1 MKEFKV
7 TDLLPRRSEFYL
19 SIPDKTFSLRP
30 CTPHDLIN
38 LKEKNIDIEEVMKNP
53 ISADV
58 CKVVLYLMD
67 YEDAKEFKKIELKT
81 INIETG
87 EEEANDVGGHKL
99 LVKFIASLKEHLE
112 MFLALLSF
120 LQMEFLFEIQYFVQT
135 QPPMRFYNLY
145 KQISAHVFNRF
156 CYCKSQSLK

>member
-7 TDLLPRRSEFYL
+7 TDLLPRRAEFYL

-38 LKEKNIDIEEVMKNP
+38 LKNMSIDIEEVMKNP
-53 ISADV
+53 ISSDV

-87 EEEANDVGGHKL
+87 EEEVNDVGGYKL
-99 LVKFIASLKEHLE
+99 LMKFIASLKEHLE
-112 MFLALLSF
+112 MFLALLNSMGF
-120 LQMEFLFEIQYFVQT
+120 SEKVIGEIREATLNPDKADESKKVIKKKAKIRRT
-135 QPPMRFYNLY
+135 
-145 KQISAHVFNRF
+145 KKH
-156 CYCKSQSLK
+156 

>member
-30 CTPHDLIN
+30 CTPQDLIS
-38 LKEKNIDIEEVMKNP
+38 LKEKKIDIEDVMKNP
-53 ISADV
+53 ISSDV

-87 EEEANDVGGHKL
+87 EEEVNNVGGYKL
-99 LVKFIASLKEHLE
+99 LMKFIASLKEHLE
-112 MFLALLSF
+112 MFLALLNSMGF
-120 LQMEFLFEIQYFVQT
+120 SEKVIGEIKEAT
-135 QPPMRFYNLY
+135 LNPDKADETKKIIKKKAKIRRTKKP
-145 KQISAHVFNRF
+145 
-156 CYCKSQSLK
+156 

>member
-7 TDLLPRRSEFYL
+7 TDLLPRRAEFYL
-19 SIPDKTFSLRP
+19 SIPDKAFSLRP

-38 LKEKNIDIEEVMKNP
+38 LKNMSIDIEEVMKNP
-53 ISADV
+53 ISSDV

-87 EEEANDVGGHKL
+87 EEEVNDVGGYKL
-99 LVKFIASLKEHLE
+99 LMKFIASLKEHLE
-112 MFLALLSF
+112 MFLALLNSMGF
-120 LQMEFLFEIQYFVQT
+120 SEKVIGEIREATLTPDKADESKKVIKKKAKIL
-135 QPPMRFYNLY
+135 R
-145 KQISAHVFNRF
+145 KKKR
-156 CYCKSQSLK
+156 